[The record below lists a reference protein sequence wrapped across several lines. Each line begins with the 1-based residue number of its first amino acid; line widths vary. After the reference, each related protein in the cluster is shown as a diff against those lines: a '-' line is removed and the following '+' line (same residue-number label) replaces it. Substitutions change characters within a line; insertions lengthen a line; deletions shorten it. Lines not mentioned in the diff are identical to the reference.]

1 MRTVTLSFWAFG
13 LLTLLSLPA
22 YAQKP
27 GGEPGVQDIQV
38 GSSRVG
44 GPGLTPTERAAN
56 AAADE
61 EEEVLTEE
69 TLPPKGNKKRLPGL
83 HKIASRYVRGQ
94 MWREACDRYDQIIDE
109 EGAAGMDAAP
119 DAKANAARAFL
130 ECAESE
136 AAGRKFEKME
146 LLLKKSETY
155 GGTDYRHAALRRKVK
170 RDTFK
175 EEMAKGNT
183 EKALVAFRAYQ
194 ADKPDED
201 ERIWMGAE
209 LTKIAWAA
217 YNAKDELNLKR
228 AIADADSV
236 APMNSDLRR
245 LKEKLEDEGSILKQ
259 IFTVSIVAIIIA
271 FIAARFFAWRARAK
285 VEGMVEGG
293 SFSGKKNKY
302 LDD

>member
-136 AAGRKFEKME
+136 AAGRKFEKMDKWYI
-146 LLLKKSETY
+146 LLKVC
-155 GGTDYRHAALRRKVK
+155 RK
-170 RDTFK
+170 
-175 EEMAKGNT
+175 
-183 EKALVAFRAYQ
+183 
-194 ADKPDED
+194 
-201 ERIWMGAE
+201 
-209 LTKIAWAA
+209 
-217 YNAKDELNLKR
+217 
-228 AIADADSV
+228 
-236 APMNSDLRR
+236 
-245 LKEKLEDEGSILKQ
+245 KLESEN
-259 IFTVSIVAIIIA
+259 
-271 FIAARFFAWRARAK
+271 RFHC
-285 VEGMVEGG
+285 MT
-293 SFSGKKNKY
+293 
-302 LDD
+302 